1 MSKVKE
7 MVTLSAL
14 YSEAQKNTKNPLSE
28 EEIRGINVRLML
40 LVQLSL
46 LQLNIAWEVEQ
57 CFRKHNVYN
66 FNIKHNH
73 KKIVNFIKGCGNSDF
88 WNHLTQEQI
97 DALLCDADT
106 IEDVIYRLVGLRGRS
121 DNSGEDSIKK

>member
-1 MSKVKE
+1 MSKARE
-7 MVTLSAL
+7 IVTLSAL
-14 YSEAQKNTKNPLSE
+14 YGEAKKNTKNPLSE

-46 LQLNIAWEVEQ
+46 LQQNIAWEVEQ

-73 KKIVNFIKGCGNSDF
+73 KKIVNYIKGNGNSDF

-106 IEDVIYRLVGLRGRS
+106 IEDVIYRLVGLRGGS
-121 DNSGEDSIKK
+121 DNSGGDSINK